1 MFAINIDLEKC
12 EGCGDCVEICPSELL
27 AVVEEGGKKFAKVTG
42 SEDDCIGCMACE
54 DACEDGAMS
63 VTEK

>member
-1 MFAINIDLEKC
+1 MFAINIDLAKC
-12 EGCGDCVEICPSELL
+12 EGCGDCVEICPSEIL
-27 AVVEEGGKKFAKVTG
+27 AVMEEGDKKFAKVTG

-54 DACEDGAMS
+54 DACEDGALT

>member
-12 EGCGDCVEICPSELL
+12 EGCGDCVEICPSEIL
-27 AVVEEGGKKFAKVTG
+27 AVMEEGSKKFAKVTG

-54 DACEDGAMS
+54 DACEDGALT